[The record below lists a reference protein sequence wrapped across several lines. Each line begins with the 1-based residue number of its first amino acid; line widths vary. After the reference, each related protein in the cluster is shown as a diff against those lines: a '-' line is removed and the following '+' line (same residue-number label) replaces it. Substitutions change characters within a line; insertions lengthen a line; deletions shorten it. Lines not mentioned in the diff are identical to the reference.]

1 MLKKG
6 LLFGITPNKTKEA
19 AGERSTIA
27 WCRHFQQFDPLIV
40 SSPALVAG
48 TARVLSDPVQ
58 SNSRGHGIVC
68 EVAVSWFFVW
78 REHGLFVNKPEILDL
93 GDDKFAGI

>member
-1 MLKKG
+1 MRKEG
-6 LLFGITPNKTKEA
+6 LLFGIALNKTKEA
-19 AGERSTIA
+19 AGERSTVA
-27 WCRHFQQFDPLIV
+27 RRRHNHQFDSLIV
-40 SSPALVAG
+40 SSPAAAAG
-48 TARVLSDPVQ
+48 TARILSDPVQ